1 MNIYFTIFATIDTIL
16 LYIFVYFVYVLSI
29 DHYIYIYIYT
39 TVLCIVYTT
48 LVQIYYLHTLHT
60 LDNRS
65 FILNRTRNSMGVVA
79 QMGQIS
85 ATAVVYYT
93 IYANAIFLLYYA
105 NLFFQLPHM
114 RVLEHY

>member
-1 MNIYFTIFATIDTIL
+1 
-16 LYIFVYFVYVLSI
+16 
-29 DHYIYIYIYT
+29 
-39 TVLCIVYTT
+39 
-48 LVQIYYLHTLHT
+48 
-60 LDNRS
+60 
-65 FILNRTRNSMGVVA
+65 MGVIA

-85 ATAVVYYT
+85 APAVVYYT